1 MIIYIY
7 PLPVEPPSPPPFHPS
22 GSSQSD
28 RLSSLCYIATSHWLS
43 ISHVVVHI
51 CQCCLLNC
59 PTLSFPTVSISVFST
74 SLHLHSFSE
83 NRFISTIFLDS
94 TYDYWISCNEMGKA
108 RACYTEWI
116 ESERE
121 KQISYNK
128 AICLVHGWRLPSWL
142 LLTDGQ
148 TAGIGNALSLLSV
161 CVVSL
166 SAEDC
171 GKNQSCHN
179 SSL

>member
-1 MIIYIY
+1 MLCWFLPYNNLNQLWLYIY
-7 PLPVEPPSPPPFHPS
+7 PLPVEPPSPPPIHPS
-22 GSSQSD
+22 GSSQSG

-43 ISHVVVHI
+43 ISHMVVHI

-74 SLHLHSFSE
+74 SLHLHSFPE

-94 TYDYWISCNEMGKA
+94 TYNDYWISCNEMGEA

-121 KQISYNK
+121 KQISYIK
-128 AICLVHGWRLPSWL
+128 AIC

-148 TAGIGNALSLLSV
+148 TAALEMPFLFLAPV
-161 CVVSL
+161 L
-166 SAEDC
+166 WA
-171 GKNQSCHN
+171 
-179 SSL
+179 